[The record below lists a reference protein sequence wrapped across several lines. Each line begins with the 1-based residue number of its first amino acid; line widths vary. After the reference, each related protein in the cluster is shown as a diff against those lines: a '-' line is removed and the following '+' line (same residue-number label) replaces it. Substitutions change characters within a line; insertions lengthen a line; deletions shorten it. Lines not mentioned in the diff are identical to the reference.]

1 MNLIFCSYNL
11 MNETWSRSVY
21 PRATP
26 SVIGNK
32 LKNANKWEFETFLK
46 YSLYETGL

>member
-1 MNLIFCSYNL
+1 MILWTRLGPGLFLS
-11 MNETWSRSVY
+11 
-21 PRATP
+21 RATP